1 MMLDVF
7 ARRTTDVTLT
17 DLVVEGCLFVV
28 SGTSE
33 SVIGFEK
40 CDPKATRGLTG
51 GTIRLDRIGFRENR
65 FLGRSVAIQANAS
78 SCSKLEIEDFYFQ
91 KNTCNGVCG
100 LLLAKANRLQNIT
113 IRQNRR
119 ISSLNGVNDLL
130 LTEENR
136 LQKLSMEHFRSI
148 PSLSSRSVIIWAPP
162 RSSTSAENISASE
175 NSCATIEVDGGSFGL
190 SNSIF
195 RKNAATDE
203 EGDDSISACIKMKDA
218 SAVIRDCSFEENEA
232 SYGVAI
238 NARRSNITL
247 EDCAFRGNVAG
258 MDGTIYLRN
267 RSSLT
272 IDSCRFS
279 RNRAEK
285 SGGAIYAQ
293 NAELSVT
300 HLTCVQ
306 NNATLKGGCLHVAGF
321 GSVKMTDSVLKGNR
335 ARSGGAL
342 HLRNTSAAID
352 SSKFL
357 SNRAEKLGGGIR
369 SIGSNITANGI
380 IADGNH
386 AEYRG
391 GSVSIASRSNL
402 TVHDSV
408 FKNGASS
415 RGGAVEQSENSV
427 GRFGNVTF
435 VDNLVD
441 EEGGAI
447 FADNA
452 TVIINHS
459 RFRDGAATS
468 PYGWNYGGFLLAR
481 NHSLVF
487 VEHATMTNG
496 TARHGGAIYLKNSVC
511 TAKQLNVSKCT
522 AIFAGGAVVVGS
534 SEFLCTNCLFAA
546 NTAESGGG
554 AISIDTYRP
563 RRSFVQ
569 LQESRMVNNSARWGG
584 ESTKSCIDGA
594 SLLVCFVGGLHLD
607 EVYHY
612 SRLLDDGYEC
622 TAAAIIDTQF
632 EGNNATQAG
641 GAIFADC
648 LEGIRFQCNSSS
660 ENANLTFFGEKDLS
674 SLRRI
679 TPDKTFC
686 PSWKNNSAGI
696 YGQVVGTLATSSKMT
711 VEYKGENT
719 VVLPGEGFEVRDYV
733 GGNQLP
739 RLSMELL
746 DELKQG
752 PATIDL
758 LNERIFAEVS
768 TSEGFQVGSSSL
780 SVEGQ
785 TANFPLLIGFGL
797 PGIYNMTIRFAR
809 HECAGDHNNSAFVDP
824 LTITVHVRNCT
835 VGEMPVG
842 ETKICSNCSTST
854 YNFDPEAEECQP
866 CPENG
871 NCKTRVIVPNDGY
884 WHASPCSVNITR
896 CLTSYACKFDDRDER
911 LTNLTRDMK
920 NCRIN
925 ATTVEE
931 YQQTQCAEASDWSAF

>member
-452 TVIINHS
+452 TVIIHNA
-459 RFRDGAATS
+459 RFRNVRSGTQS
-468 PYGWNYGGFLLAR
+468 YLSGRGGFLFAR
-481 NHSLVF
+481 HHSSVF
-487 VEHATMTNG
+487 VEHATMTKV
-496 TARHGGAIYLKNSVC
+496 TAGNGGAIFLEDSVC

-522 AIFAGGAVVVGS
+522 AVFAGGAVVVGS
-534 SEFLCTNCLFAA
+534 SEFLCTNCLFAS
-546 NTAESGGG
+546 NTVSTIGGG
-554 AISIDTYRP
+554 AIYITKNRR
-563 RRSFVQ
+563 RRSIVQ
-569 LQESRMVNNSARWGG
+569 LQESKIINNSGRWGG

-594 SLLVCFVGGLHLD
+594 SLLVCFVGGLH
-607 EVYHY
+607 VYD
-612 SRLLDDGYEC
+612 SRKCLKDVYKC
-622 TAAAIIDTQF
+622 IAVVIIDTQF
-632 EGNNATQAG
+632 EGNSAYEAG
-641 GAIFADC
+641 GAIFADR
-648 LEGIRFQCNSSS
+648 LENIRFQCNSSS
-660 ENANLTFFGEKDLS
+660 KNGNLKFLEEKEWS
-674 SLRRI
+674 SLNRI
-679 TPDKTFC
+679 TPDTTLC
-686 PSWKNNSAGI
+686 PAWKNNSAGI
-696 YGQVVGTLATSSKMT
+696 YGEVVGTMATMAKMT
-711 VEYKGENT
+711 VEYKGEKT
-719 VVLPGEGFEVRDYV
+719 EVLTGEGFEVRDYV

-739 RLSMELL
+739 TLSVEML

-752 PATIDL
+752 PANANTIGPDGMATL
-758 LNERIFAEVS
+758 TA
-768 TSEGFQVGSSSL
+768 SEGFQVGSSSL